1 MEQKEFQSIDEQI
14 VPAKTMSSGIRQYNP
29 KKTQKGVSKGESG
42 CMHDFFFY
50 AGAKSTG
57 TTTCGAA
64 NVVKKL
70 CETMPSK
77 LNHKLFFDNWFCTF
91 QLCLDLK
98 ADGILTAATL
108 CKDRLA
114 GCKLLSDTELK
125 QKGRGSFCFQTDQN
139 TGLSIVKW
147 YANKPVHLVSTYIGV
162 QADGTVK
169 SEISQS
175 LIKAE
180 KASPAPR
187 SAERPSKRRMK
198 CEEETT
204 PKRGRVP
211 KVALP
216 DIDSRF
222 DQYAHWP
229 EHKEKKNMCRH
240 CKKEYI
246 VRNVHFVYAL
256 MDKTIVLVNFIS
268 NKNNSKCT

>member
-1 MEQKEFQSIDEQI
+1 
-14 VPAKTMSSGIRQYNP
+14 MSSGLRQYNP
-29 KKTQKGVSKGESG
+29 KKNQKGVSKGESG

-169 SEISQS
+169 RLIIKEKCMSKWNVLMSSRDTISQWEALCLLGLADMLIALYRTRIKTKRWYLS
-175 LIKAE
+175 LIFQAVDI
-180 KASPAPR
+180 ANAWLLY
-187 SAERPSKRRMK
+187 RRYANQLK
-198 CEEETT
+198 ILAIVT
-204 PKRGRVP
+204 
-211 KVALP
+211 A
-216 DIDSRF
+216 RF
-222 DQYAHWP
+222 Y
-229 EHKEKKNMCRH
+229 
-240 CKKEYI
+240 
-246 VRNVHFVYAL
+246 
-256 MDKTIVLVNFIS
+256 
-268 NKNNSKCT
+268 